1 MKKIKLSLTE
11 KKLLRT
17 LLAFVLVQILIVI
30 AFVRLFG
37 GSQPVALHDTKQI
50 DIIVE
55 DIFAANVLKKN
66 VLKKDLL
73 VISADSEKYVL
84 SNHSRREKYSV
95 NELYKNISEGDSLT
109 LICYEDYN
117 IFGRVNI
124 VVGARNETEI
134 YRSIEEYNRSK
145 EGVPAFVAVMFFVI
159 ELIFIGIVIV
169 CVWLNQNTIKSL
181 CRKTKKLIK
190 NK

>member
-55 DIFAANVLKKN
+55 DIFAANVLRE
-66 VLKKDLL
+66 DRL

-95 NELYKNISEGDSLT
+95 NELYKSISEGDSLT
-109 LICYEDYN
+109 LTCYEDYN

-145 EGVPAFVAVMFFVI
+145 EGVPAFVAVMFSVI

-169 CVWLNQNTIKSL
+169 CVWLNRNIIKSL

-190 NK
+190 MNNK